1 MPLPPAR
8 PIGRSASYR
17 LALTSAQAVRPGGAV
32 RAEWRLAM
40 ANLGERFVASSLR
53 VLSVVAV
60 ALLAS
65 KAWAADSLAQRIE
78 ACAQQK
84 DDVARLQCFDREAS
98 GLRAERAATATRGT
112 AASAS
117 PATNPPAHED
127 ATSAVA
133 PAAAPAGQP
142 VSAHVVSVVK
152 LPRRELRIDL
162 DNGQTWQQL
171 EQDDAL
177 SLSPGDSVEIKSAA
191 LGSFKLRA
199 PSGISTKVRRIR

>member
-1 MPLPPAR
+1 
-8 PIGRSASYR
+8 
-17 LALTSAQAVRPGGAV
+17 
-32 RAEWRLAM
+32 M

-65 KAWAADSLAQRIE
+65 RAWAADSLAQRIE

-98 GLRAERAATATRGT
+98 GLRAERVATATRGT

-127 ATSAVA
+127 AAS
-133 PAAAPAGQP
+133 AAAPAGQP

-199 PSGISTKVRRIR
+199 PSGVSTKVRRIR